1 MNPETCRATAKA
13 GRPCHARPVDGAGL
27 CAWHS
32 PAWAAQRLAWS
43 QKGGAAKSAQAR
55 ARKRLPADP
64 LSVEELVSHLTK
76 VFLDVIGGDAEPRV
90 GLAAASI
97 AKTLT
102 DIATAGEVE
111 RLAAELEEL
120 RALLARRS
128 G

>member
-1 MNPETCRATAKA
+1 MNPEKCRATAKD
-13 GRPCHARPVDGAGL
+13 GQPCNARPVDGQGR

-32 PAWAAQRLAWS
+32 PAWAAQRLEWS

-55 ARKRLPADP
+55 ARKRLPAAP
-64 LSVEELVSHLTK
+64 LSAEELISHLTK
-76 VFLDVIGGDAEPRV
+76 VFLDVIGGNAEPRV

-111 RLAAELEEL
+111 RLAEEVELL
-120 RALLARRS
+120 RTMLARRPA
-128 G
+128 